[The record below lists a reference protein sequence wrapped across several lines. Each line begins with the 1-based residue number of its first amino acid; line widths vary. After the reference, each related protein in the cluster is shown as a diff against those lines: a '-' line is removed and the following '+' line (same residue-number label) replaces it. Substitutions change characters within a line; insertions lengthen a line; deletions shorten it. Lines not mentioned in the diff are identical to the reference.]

1 MREVNMMKLPFTRS
15 GWWEHGGREISV
27 TTSAKV
33 EQHSVSQQHPGPEQ
47 RNKASD
53 GESPG
58 IFETAAPPCHF
69 LASESAV
76 WHPGRCFK
84 CDCIENILVST

>member
-1 MREVNMMKLPFTRS
+1 MGVGRS
-15 GWWEHGGREISV
+15 AG
-27 TTSAKV
+27 TTSAKAA
-33 EQHSVSQQHPGPEQ
+33 QHSIFQQHPEPEQ
-47 RNKASD
+47 RNKAPD
-53 GESPG
+53 GKSPG

-84 CDCIENILVST
+84 CDCLKSILVSTEASTLWDNWQSAWMALN